1 MRPTKASVTQ
11 TWLLYTQLCLLKD
24 LIIRCVRQFIRRAKS
39 MLLSQ
44 NVVADSAE
52 ISVIDVKSNLSVGKD
67 PSNFEI
73 AEIRIHD
80 SVCIEIPSSEE
91 TTLLGSV
98 CVWVL
103 FLFSFCNLNF
113 ATFDFLRLCAILD
126 SSMNSK
132 LGFDWI
138 RLIKSY
144 PLIIKLACLVM
155 DFEFGFSIIAS
166 ILNNGQF
173 CIKT

>member
-1 MRPTKASVTQ
+1 
-11 TWLLYTQLCLLKD
+11 
-24 LIIRCVRQFIRRAKS
+24 

-52 ISVIDVKSNLSVGKD
+52 ISVIDVKSHLSVGKD

-113 ATFDFLRLCAILD
+113 ATFDFLGFCAILD

-138 RLIKSY
+138 
-144 PLIIKLACLVM
+144 
-155 DFEFGFSIIAS
+155 
-166 ILNNGQF
+166 
-173 CIKT
+173 